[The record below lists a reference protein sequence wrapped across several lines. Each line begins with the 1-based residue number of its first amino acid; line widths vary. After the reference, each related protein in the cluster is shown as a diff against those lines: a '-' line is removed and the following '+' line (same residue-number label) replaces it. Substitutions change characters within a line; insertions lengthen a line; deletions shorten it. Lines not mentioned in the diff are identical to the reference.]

1 MNLANHVGPDGLD
14 AERLRRTVRTAVR
27 MLDNVIDVNL
37 YTIPEAERAN
47 MRHRPI
53 GLGLMGYQDA
63 LFTLRLPVASPEA
76 VEFADESMEL
86 LSYYAIEASADLA
99 AERGSYSSFEGSLWS
114 RGILPI
120 DSLELLAEARRGDLD
135 VDRTQRLDWDTLRRR
150 CAPRGCATPT

>member
-1 MNLANHVGPDGLD
+1 
-14 AERLRRTVRTAVR
+14 
-27 MLDNVIDVNL
+27 
-37 YTIPEAERAN
+37 
-47 MRHRPI
+47 
-53 GLGLMGYQDA
+53 MGYQDA